1 MKKLTIL
8 FALSLIFTSAF
19 NQRIFD
25 NEFYLRLGYSS
36 PSWTQFGL
44 TKDEWNKEF
53 KKLGFITEMGTIFA
67 LNSMQVSQNLSLG
80 IDITYVSLYFHLF
93 SSNDISENIGT
104 LRVASKIG
112 PSFTYSPENKLSFN
126 TYVKAD
132 VSWLTVTTF
141 ISDDNID
148 DALFYRNIGTIGLST
163 GINVSYSILMLGFE
177 YNTISPKL
185 ENIDH
190 KGNFLGNFGD
200 SNSNKTS
207 MPSISFTLGL
217 RLRL

>member
-1 MKKLTIL
+1 
-8 FALSLIFTSAF
+8 
-19 NQRIFD
+19 
-25 NEFYLRLGYSS
+25 
-36 PSWTQFGL
+36 
-44 TKDEWNKEF
+44 
-53 KKLGFITEMGTIFA
+53 
-67 LNSMQVSQNLSLG
+67 MQVSQSLVLG
-80 IDITYVSLYFHLF
+80 IDITYASLYFHLF
-93 SSNDISENIGT
+93 SNNDQDNIGT
-104 LRVASKIG
+104 LRLASKIG

-163 GINVSYSILMLGFE
+163 GINVSYSLLMLGFE

-185 ENIDH
+185 ENIDY
-190 KGNFLGNFGD
+190 KGNFLGNFG
-200 SNSNKTS
+200 NSSSKKTS